1 MRRRSRS
8 PFWNAP
14 MPSLSDVQRGFAAA
28 VVFGD
33 SAALASL
40 GIVAGK
46 LGAAGRIAV
55 YRNNVLGNYRNALA
69 ATYPVVLRLIGAP
82 VFNAMSESFVRAHPS
97 VRGDVNRYGGE
108 LARFLSFYPPMSELP
123 YLPDVARLEWAID
136 QANIAADG
144 DVLDLAA
151 LGAVP
156 ENMLGELRFKL
167 HPSAQLVASPYPIF
181 RIWQVNQASPDGE
194 DRVDLGEGGDTLLI
208 ARGANGVTVERL
220 TPGGHALLLA
230 LARNLK
236 LGEAVER
243 ALAAEASFDLRA
255 ALKDHVARGAIAGFR
270 LPRSSQPGTPA

>member
-1 MRRRSRS
+1 
-8 PFWNAP
+8 
-14 MPSLSDVQRGFAAA
+14 MPSLRDVQRGFAAA

-33 SAALASL
+33 SAELASL
-40 GIVAGK
+40 GIVAGE

-82 VFNAMSESFVRAHPS
+82 AFDAMSESFVRAHPS

-144 DVLDLAA
+144 DMLDLAA

-156 ENMLGELRFKL
+156 EDMLGELRFKL

-181 RIWQVNQASPDGE
+181 HIWQVNQAGHEGE

-208 ARGANGVTVERL
+208 ARAANGVTVERL

-236 LGEAVER
+236 LGDALWR
-243 ALAAEASFDLRA
+243 AFAAEASFDLRA
-255 ALKDHVARGAIAGFR
+255 ALEDHVTGGAIAGFR
-270 LPRSSQPGTPA
+270 LPRSSQSGIPA